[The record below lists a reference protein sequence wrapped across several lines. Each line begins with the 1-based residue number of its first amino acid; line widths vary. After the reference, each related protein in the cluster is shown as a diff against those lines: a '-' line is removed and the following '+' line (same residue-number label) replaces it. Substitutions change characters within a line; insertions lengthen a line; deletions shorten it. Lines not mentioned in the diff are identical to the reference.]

1 MPDPTTLT
9 NKKTGNSSPPQI
21 RTQQLEEKLSE
32 IKIKEIEE
40 KAKTLAESTNLP
52 FLDLTVIPIDKPS
65 LYLLKESQSKEAG
78 FVVVERSGKTLKA
91 GAVNPLDPKVT
102 GITKSLEADGYSV
115 KLFVISKR
123 GLDRAL
129 EGYKELKEFEKVKLG
144 IVKISEGNISSV
156 QKDIQNIQDIRKKL
170 GKVTITE
177 LIEVLLAGALKIEA
191 SDIHFEPEEKSIR
204 LRYRVDGILQDIMDV
219 ELQNYVQILNRLKIV
234 SGLKINIHEAPQDG
248 RFTIRME
255 DVDIEIRV
263 SILPGG
269 YGENIVMRI
278 LDPRTIKQGIEEL
291 GMRQD
296 LLEEMKKQLK
306 KTTGAIL
313 TTGPT
318 GSGKTTTLYAF
329 LQYVNEEGTKII
341 TIEDPIEYHIKGISQ
356 TQTEPEKGYTFANG
370 LRAIVRQDPDVVLIG
385 EIRDVETAE
394 IALHAALTG
403 HLVFS
408 TLHTNDSAG
417 TIPRLIDL
425 GVKPQII
432 APALNVAMAQRLIR
446 QLCKECKKIDKPTAE
461 QLQRIKIALASLPKK
476 VSTKKME
483 DNLKIFNPVGCNKCN
498 NTGYKGRI
506 GIFEAFI
513 INDDI
518 EKLILGS
525 PAISEVRELAIKNG
539 MVTMLQDGYL
549 KVLEGITDMVEVE
562 RVTGL

>member
-1 MPDPTTLT
+1 M
-9 NKKTGNSSPPQI
+9 
-21 RTQQLEEKLSE
+21 
-32 IKIKEIEE
+32 
-40 KAKTLAESTNLP
+40 
-52 FLDLTVIPIDKPS
+52 
-65 LYLLKESQSKEAG
+65 
-78 FVVVERSGKTLKA
+78 
-91 GAVNPLDPKVT
+91 
-102 GITKSLEADGYSV
+102 
-115 KLFVISKR
+115 SKR